1 MRKTSGSLKGIVSPD
16 HRMNAYFAQCS
27 YAGFALLCARLVRIV
42 EKAHAFTFCCEL
54 ENGKETARGLSMN
67 THMERK
73 KMKNSKGFT
82 LIEVIVVV
90 GIIGILAAI
99 AIPNYISWLPNY
111 RLKGAAR
118 DLYSNMQKARMV
130 AVKSNQNTAL
140 IFDVANEKYDFCDNW
155 DSSLATPACVGNLL
169 SVDLGNGIGYG
180 HGNASSSVAATGFDN
195 DVTYSSPV
203 DVVVFNSRGLGNAG
217 YVYLDHQ
224 KNTTTYAVSSQSSG
238 VVQVLKWKGGS
249 WE

>member
-118 DLYSNMQKARMV
+118 DLYGAAMKAKGE
-130 AVKSNQNTAL
+130 AVKRNTNCTLTFNQTVGT
-140 IFDVANEKYDFCDNW
+140 VANVYVVYVDADADAEFDAGETIIMQVQHWPKQVAFDTSQWGGD
-155 DSSLATPACVGNLL
+155 GL
-169 SVDLGNGIGYG
+169 SFVNNG
-180 HGNASSSVAATGFDN
+180 HGKPTISFRPSGIPIGAGGALPNGRASLINT
-195 DVTYSSPV
+195 
-203 DVVVFNSRGLGNAG
+203 RGLVKEVFINNAG
-217 YVYLDHQ
+217 SIRI
-224 KNTTTYAVSSQSSG
+224 N
-238 VVQVLKWKGGS
+238 
-249 WE
+249 